1 VRELYGMT
9 EIRIALGVP
18 YHVDEPAII
27 GTCGVPYPLYEI
39 KVVDDAGK
47 VCPPDFPG
55 EL

>member
-1 VRELYGMT
+1 MRDFYGMT
-9 EIRIALGVP
+9 DIGIALDVP

-27 GTCGVPYPLYEI
+27 GTCGVAYLIYEI

-47 VCPPDFPG
+47 VCSPDFPG